1 MSLDRP
7 SPACSV
13 TPHEL
18 AELLRWAHGA
28 DVLEVGSY
36 YGATTRA
43 LANVAELVVSVDHHR
58 GDAGVGEHDTFPEY
72 LRVIEPVR
80 HKVVTVLADLRI
92 ALEVLRPK
100 TFRLAFY
107 DAAHDAETTAYG
119 LITAT
124 ALLAPGSVLCCHDWG
139 RFETVAG
146 WELTELPKPSYVVDT
161 LAVWFL

>member
-1 MSLDRP
+1 MT
-7 SPACSV
+7 PA
-13 TPHEL
+13 EL
-18 AELLRWAHGA
+18 AELLRWANGT

-58 GDAGVGEHDTFPEY
+58 GDAGVGEHDTLSEY

-80 HKVVTVLADLRI
+80 AVVVTVLADLRT
-92 ALEVLRPK
+92 ALEVLRPQ

-119 LITAT
+119 LITAR
-124 ALLAPGSVLCCHDWG
+124 ALLAPGSVLCCHDWD
-139 RFETVAG
+139 RFETCAG
-146 WELTELPKPSYVVDT
+146 WELAALPAPSYVVDT